1 MSKLRQKILVYG
13 ITGMTGSR
21 ISQLLS
27 GKFRII
33 GPPHSHL
40 DITNKKKVRLNLLD
54 VLPDQIIYAAGMTKV
69 DEAQQNEKLAYL
81 LNAEVPGYI
90 AQLAAGLG
98 IPMHYISTDAVFD
111 GTQKKRP
118 YREIDKTNPLSIY
131 GKSKLKGEKIVLSA
145 SIQNLVIRTIMIY
158 SADFPHRKDFTR
170 FAYESLKNNNQ
181 FAAITDQII
190 NPAFVDDLVN
200 AISAILEKRANG
212 IYHVAATD
220 YLSNYDFVKKIA
232 KLFKLDSKFI
242 IKTNFYDFF
251 KDKPAPR
258 TQYCWLDTSKF
269 QKDIGKNILKKTDES
284 LLVFKKQIRKLD
296 EQPIDL

>member
-1 MSKLRQKILVYG
+1 MSTIRQKILVYG

-27 GKFRII
+27 DKFKIV

-40 DITNKKKVRLNLLD
+40 DITNKKKVQLNLRD
-54 VLPDQIIYAAGMTKV
+54 ILPDQIIYVAGMTKV
-69 DEAQQNEKLAYL
+69 DEAQQNKKLAFL

-90 AQLAAGLG
+90 AQIAASLR

-118 YREIDKTNPLSIY
+118 YIEVDKTNPLSIY
-131 GKSKLKGEKIVLSA
+131 GKSKLKGEKNVLSA
-145 SIQNLVIRTIMIY
+145 SYENSVIRTIMIY
-158 SADFPHRKDFTR
+158 TADFPHRKDFAR
-170 FAYESLKNNNQ
+170 FAYESLKNKNQ

-190 NPAFVDDLVN
+190 NPTFVDDLVN
-200 AISAILEKRANG
+200 AISHILEKRANG

-220 YLSNYDFVKKIA
+220 YLSNYEFVKKIA
-232 KLFKLDSKFI
+232 KKFNMETKLINKIS
-242 IKTNFYDFF
+242 FYDFF
-251 KDKPAPR
+251 KNKPAPR

-269 QKDIGKNILKKTDES
+269 QKDFGKNILKKTDES
-284 LLVFKKQIRKLD
+284 LSVFKRQIRSLD